1 MISATASPVAI
12 LQAEDIAAAITQ
24 RRHKPMLLID
34 LAVPRDIAPEAADL
48 DDVYLYTVDD
58 LDHVLEEG
66 RAFRQQ
72 AAVEAETLIALQAEH
87 FFTEMK
93 AMERQGG
100 LMKLRQRAE
109 HERDQQLEKARQ
121 ALARGEDA
129 DVVLEMLANQLSNKF
144 LHAPTAALKQ
154 AARDGDTALMR
165 AAEQIFQLDSDA
177 QP

>member
-1 MISATASPVAI
+1 
-12 LQAEDIAAAITQ
+12 
-24 RRHKPMLLID
+24 
-34 LAVPRDIAPEAADL
+34 
-48 DDVYLYTVDD
+48 
-58 LDHVLEEG
+58 
-66 RAFRQQ
+66 
-72 AAVEAETLIALQAEH
+72 
-87 FFTEMK
+87 
-93 AMERQGG
+93 MERQGG